1 MARTELIQKIQEKN
15 ESCKIAKPL
24 VDGPALTLL
33 KKHMLEAPD
42 ATEESVGHIVA
53 NACKVLQYLIDPRVT
68 HPQRNK
74 ILCLGKVQSG
84 KTAFFI
90 SAIALAFDN
99 GYNLAYVIG
108 GTKTKLKNQNY
119 DRLLL
124 EFENN
129 PNVKIVDIA
138 QKDHEDPQELLQKG
152 YKVVIVALKN
162 VAEKANLGVVNSYS
176 VQLKDYP
183 SIIVDDEGDECSP
196 GAPKSKAKNPRAGR
210 THDVITDIVNNINV
224 CTFLSVT
231 ATPQANFL
239 LSTMDELSPDFALL
253 VEPGSGYTGGNAFH
267 DTYDN
272 KHVIEIK
279 DSDQFG
285 RSIPESFKRALNFFI
300 GSMFVQ
306 YIKGDKKKY
315 SMLIHPSSLTKVQN
329 MVVEKINDHLTLV
342 KKILSNEKNIA
353 YDDLMWKI
361 YSEISP
367 VFPIFGDVNAFKK
380 TIRPVVKDVLSEINI
395 FQFNV
400 SEKGREDIKA
410 EDQDKSQ
417 YKIYVGGNMLGRGLT
432 IKNLCV
438 TYIYRDSKITQI
450 DTLYQRARWFGYK
463 RNYFNFCRVYMT
475 PDLKRK
481 FIDTVENENDMW
493 NSMNAFLLTKTD
505 VKFFPR
511 LFTLNNDKLRLT
523 RNTVSKTVVV
533 ERINPGYAYDKSIAF
548 SSEQLLANRELY
560 NNLLKKYKNIGINK
574 QFGRSK
580 NQQHLIVEM
589 KFSDFYN
596 EFLKNYAFPRGSKF
610 GLKSFNKIKSQIDD
624 GAVENSITVIFMRYK
639 NNEQRTPI
647 ANGYAIKELPQ
658 SYDNGTGYPGDKKL
672 DELEKKLHIQLHPV
686 YLEEGKNKEIIPLIA
701 LNNPITSFN
710 VRYVTGDN
718 YYEVI

>member
-1 MARTELIQKIQEKN
+1 MIRTELVQKIQE
-15 ESCKIAKPL
+15 ESDACNITKPRI
-24 VDGPALTLL
+24 DGPVLTLL
-33 KKHMLEAPD
+33 KQHMLEAPD
-42 ATEESVGHIVA
+42 ATEESVGHIVS
-53 NACKVLQYLIDPRVT
+53 NACKVLQYLIDPQIT

-99 GYNLAYVIG
+99 GYDLAYVIG
-108 GTKTKLKNQNY
+108 GTKTKLKDQNN

-129 PNVKIVDIA
+129 SSVKIVDIA
-138 QKDHEDPQELLQKG
+138 QKKHEDPQELLKKG

-162 VAEKANLGVVNSYS
+162 PAEKKNLGTVNDYS
-176 VQLKDYP
+176 VLLKDHP

-196 GAPKSKAKNPRAGR
+196 GAPKSKAKNSRAGR
-210 THDVITDIVNNINV
+210 THDVITDIINNINI

-272 KHVIEIK
+272 KHVVEIK

-306 YIKGDKKKY
+306 YMKGDEKKY
-315 SMLIHPSSLTKVQN
+315 SMLVHPSSLTRVQN
-329 MVVEKINDHLTLV
+329 MVVEKINDHLALV
-342 KKILSNEKNIA
+342 KKILSDEKNIA
-353 YDDLMWKI
+353 YDNLIGKI
-361 YSEISP
+361 YDEISSIFP
-367 VFPIFGDVNAFKK
+367 VYENVIAFKK
-380 TIRPVVKDVLSEINI
+380 NIRPIVKDVLSEINI

-463 RNYFNFCRVYMT
+463 RSYFDFCRVYMT
-475 PDLKRK
+475 PDLKQK

-493 NSMNAFLLTKTD
+493 NSMNAFLLTKTN

-523 RNTVSKTVVV
+523 RNTVSKTIVV
-533 ERINPGYAYDKSIAF
+533 ERINPGYDYDKSISF
-548 SSEQLLANRELY
+548 TPDQLLANRNLY
-560 NNLLKKYKNIGINK
+560 NNLLKKYKNIGTNR
-574 QFGRSK
+574 QFGKSK
-580 NQQHLIVEM
+580 NQQHLIVEL

-596 EFLKNYAFPRGSKF
+596 EFLINYTFPRGSKF
-610 GLKSFNKIKSQIDD
+610 GLKSFDKIKSQIDA
-624 GAVENSITVIFMRYK
+624 GAVENSITVVFMRYK

-647 ANGYAIKELPQ
+647 GNGYAIKELPQ

-672 DELEKKLHIQLHPV
+672 DELETKLHIQLHPV
-686 YLEEGKNKEIIPLIA
+686 YLEKGKEKEIYPLIA

-718 YYEVI
+718 HYEVV